1 MASAMG
7 FFDKLLSSSPEK
19 SAIADLAEL
28 AGRKEALVARLERHA
43 EKCSYANIRAGL
55 QQLAI
60 KQAESFKTLR
70 SILSDHDTWPRPPE
84 SEPHEGSNNWE
95 RLSSDLELLRTV
107 AIGMQ
112 KAAGMWDG
120 IDSGIAQ
127 KLLPIATADGDAE
140 SELRA
145 LALKCDPQALD

>member
-7 FFDKLLSSSPEK
+7 FFDRLLSSSPEK

-28 AGRKEALVARLERHA
+28 AGRKEALIERLRRHA
-43 EKCSYANIRAGL
+43 ARCSYTTIKAGL
-55 QQLAI
+55 DRLVAQQ
-60 KQAESFKTLR
+60 QESFKTLR
-70 SILSDHDTWPRPPE
+70 AILSDHDTWPRPPE

-95 RLSSDLELLRTV
+95 RLSSDLEMLRTV
-107 AIGMQ
+107 AVGMQ
-112 KAAGMWDG
+112 KATGWWEG
-120 IDSGIAQ
+120 IDPAIAQ
-127 KLLPIATADGDAE
+127 KLLPIAIADGEAE